1 MSSTYIF
8 AGLISTKGLLIFNSV
23 INKNGIF
30 MKAFLLAAG
39 IGSRISREVNKPKSL
54 LDIGDGTPLIR
65 HTVTLL
71 QRYNIDVNIIVGY
84 NKHLFWEAL
93 EGLNVTFYDN
103 PFYRVSN
110 SIASLWFAKQAITDD
125 DDYLFANADVFFE
138 EDILEKILRS
148 KEEITMLAD
157 YRRIT
162 EGDYFFHCENGLVKK
177 YGKEL
182 PVDERTC
189 EYVGIAKVGKNH
201 INHFKRVMI
210 EMVDNEEYNTWWETV
225 LYSRCDEFPIYT
237 LDVAPYFWSEIDY
250 IEDYERIVEYVKTL
264 K

>member
-1 MSSTYIF
+1 
-8 AGLISTKGLLIFNSV
+8 
-23 INKNGIF
+23 

-39 IGSRISREVNKPKSL
+39 VGSRISREVSKPKSL

-65 HTVTLL
+65 HTVALL
-71 QRYNIDVNIIVGY
+71 QEYGIEVSIVVGY
-84 NKHLFWEAL
+84 NKHLFYEAL
-93 EGLNVTFYDN
+93 EGLNVTFFDN

-110 SIASLWFAKQAITDD
+110 SIASLWFAKDALIAN

-138 EDILEKILRS
+138 KNILEKILSS

-157 YRRIT
+157 YRKIE
-162 EGDYFFHCENGLVKK
+162 EGDYFFHCENGLVTK

-182 PVDERTC
+182 TIPERTC
-189 EYVGIAKVGKNH
+189 EYVGIAKVG
-201 INHFKRVMI
+201 INYIEHFKEVMI
-210 EMVDNEEYNTWWETV
+210 EMVETEDYKTWWETV
-225 LYSRCDEFPIYT
+225 LYSHCEEFPIHT

-250 IEDYERIVEYVKTL
+250 IEDYERIVDYIKQ